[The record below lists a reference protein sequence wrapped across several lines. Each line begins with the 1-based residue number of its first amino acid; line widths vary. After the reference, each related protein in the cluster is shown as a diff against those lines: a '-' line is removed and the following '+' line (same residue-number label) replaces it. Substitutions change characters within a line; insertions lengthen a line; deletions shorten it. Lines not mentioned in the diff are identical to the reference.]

1 MGLLDKHMCH
11 CLLTT
16 LRVSKCTVL
25 VIQKGKK
32 TNNTPA
38 ILVQHRRG
46 KNLLHSCNS
55 LKSPTNNTVL
65 TYHTKE
71 FHTLKAIKKKPS

>member
-1 MGLLDKHMCH
+1 VH
-11 CLLTT
+11 
-16 LRVSKCTVL
+16 TVL
-25 VIQKGKK
+25 VRQKGK

-38 ILVQHRRG
+38 IPVQHGRG

-71 FHTLKAIKKKPS
+71 FHTFKTIKKCLIVVVVVVVVVIGLVSLKY